1 MGVAVLQGR
10 DLIYYG
16 VKTFKTYRPAEQL
29 LTATREALLGIIR
42 TYRPTMLAYEKT
54 FYVQQETSMLLQ
66 LQQQEIRRLG
76 HAAKLTVIG
85 YSPAHVRQVLCRDGW
100 ATKRM
105 VADLLVGRFPQ
116 LAGYRYRDEPTRE
129 HYWLNMFDALA
140 VAVVAA
146 EEADVMPAQP
156 ADKSR
161 TA

>member
-1 MGVAVLQGR
+1 MTHHVHKRKEIRRNRALRQP
-10 DLIYYG
+10 
-16 VKTFKTYRPAEQL
+16 PAERSQAQHL
-29 LTATREALLGIIR
+29 GSLVRPDLKEIKLTLTPLPDHLSFAATAVQDV
-42 TYRPTMLAYEKT
+42 LARVERI
-54 FYVQQETSMLLQ
+54 E
-66 LQQQEIRRLG
+66 RRLG

-85 YSPAHVRQVLCRDGW
+85 YSPARVRQMLCRDGW

-105 VADLLVGRFPQ
+105 VADLLVGRFPE

-146 EEADVMPAQP
+146 EEADVMPVQP

-161 TA
+161 AA